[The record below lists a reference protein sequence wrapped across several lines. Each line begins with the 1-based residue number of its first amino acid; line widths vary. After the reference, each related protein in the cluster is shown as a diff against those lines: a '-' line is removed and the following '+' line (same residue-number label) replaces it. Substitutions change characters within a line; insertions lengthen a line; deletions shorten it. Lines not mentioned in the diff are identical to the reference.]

1 MRRAQYLNFSS
12 DVRTREEGGKSNAP
26 NGLERLVCSPVS
38 SFLCPKASQT
48 HRQRDGQHNGSAK
61 CNWQQVNVA
70 NKLAT
75 DAEVS

>member
-12 DVRTREEGGKSNAP
+12 DARTREEGGKSNAP

-38 SFLCPKASQT
+38 SFLYQT
-48 HRQRDGQHNGSAK
+48 HRKADGQHNGSAK

-70 NKLAT
+70 NKLAA